1 MQHNPNVIQLNNTRS
16 PMERLRENAILLSVE
31 VHLPSF
37 KKTDKRA
44 SADHSRSR
52 NAKVGRHKIDKI
64 LINSPLLEA
73 IRSLGNEARN
83 IVKAECAPFD
93 HGRYL
98 CANYKYIDVKEAV
111 RKVFDQMQVNKDK
124 FVVEY
129 PAIMAHNQL
138 ELGDDHNPAEYPS
151 LQQVK
156 DKIGWSLTPHPIPLQ
171 GDFRSQIEQ
180 DGLDEMTED
189 FHRAADNA
197 LRGSLEKV
205 FEEVRRTIENVSVQ
219 LSDRDI
225 DPDAKRKFKSSCRSF
240 HETLLDNVLRYVNML
255 DVCNIYDNPEVKASQ
270 QQIRDLLTS
279 VSVPQLKA
287 SDTLR
292 HETKQQVD
300 EIIKNLPTL

>member
-1 MQHNPNVIQLNNTRS
+1 MQNKLNVIQLNNTRS
-16 PMERLRENAILLSVE
+16 PMERLRENAVLLSVE

-44 SADHSRSR
+44 GAEHSRSR

-64 LINSPLLEA
+64 LIDSPLLKT
-73 IRSLGNEARN
+73 ITSLGNEARN
-83 IVKAECAPFD
+83 IVKKHCAPYD

-98 CANYKYIDVKEAV
+98 CPNYRYIDVKEEV
-111 RKVFDQMQVNKDK
+111 RKVFDEMQANKDK
-124 FVVEY
+124 FVAEY
-129 PAIMAHNQL
+129 PTIMAHNQI
-138 ELGDDHNPAEYPS
+138 ELGDDFNPAEYPS

-156 DKIGWSLTPHPIPLQ
+156 DKIGWNLTPHPVPLQ
-171 GDFRSQIEQ
+171 GDFRSQVEQ

-189 FHRAADNA
+189 FHVAADNA
-197 LRGSLEKV
+197 LRDSLEKV
-205 FEEVRRTIENVSVQ
+205 FEEVRRTIENVSEQ
-219 LSDRDI
+219 LSDRDVN
-225 DPDAKRKFKSSCRSF
+225 PDSKRQFKSSCRGF
-240 HETLLDNVLRYVNML
+240 HDTLLDNVMRYVNML

-292 HETKQQVD
+292 LETKQQVD

>member
-1 MQHNPNVIQLNNTRS
+1 MQHTTNIVQLNNTRS
-16 PMERLRENAILLSVE
+16 PMERLRENAVLLSVE
-31 VHLPSF
+31 VHVPPF

-52 NAKVGRHKIDKI
+52 NARVGRHKIDKI

-83 IVKAECAPFD
+83 IVRAECAPYD

-98 CANYKYIDVKEAV
+98 CPNYKYIDVKEEV
-111 RKVFDQMQVNKDK
+111 RKVFEPMQVNKDK
-124 FVVEY
+124 FLAEY
-129 PAIMAHNQL
+129 PAIMAHNQI
-138 ELGDDHNPAEYPS
+138 ELGDDFNPAEYPS
-151 LQQVK
+151 VQKVK
-156 DKIGWSLTPHPIPLQ
+156 DKISWSLTPHPVPLQ

-197 LRGSLEKV
+197 LRDSLEKV
-205 FEEVRRTIENVSVQ
+205 FEDVRRTIENVSVQ

-225 DPDAKRKFKSSCRSF
+225 NPDAKRAFKSSCRGF
-240 HETLLDNVLRYVNML
+240 HDTLLDNVMRYVNML

-279 VSVPQLKA
+279 VSVSQLKA

>member
-1 MQHNPNVIQLNNTRS
+1 MQNKLNVIPMSNTRS
-16 PMERLRENAILLSVE
+16 PMERLRENAVLLSVE

-44 SADHSRSR
+44 GAEHSRSR
-52 NAKVGRHKIDKI
+52 NAKVGRHKIEKV
-64 LINSPLLEA
+64 LIDSPLLKT
-73 IRSLGNEARN
+73 ISSLGHEARN

-98 CANYKYIDVKEAV
+98 CPNYRYIDVKEAV
-111 RKVFDQMQVNKDK
+111 RMVFEQMQVKKDK
-124 FVVEY
+124 FVAEY
-129 PAIMAHNQL
+129 PAVMAHNQL

-156 DKIGWSLTPHPIPLQ
+156 DRISWSLTPHPVPLQ

-189 FHRAADNA
+189 FHRATDNA
-197 LRGSLEKV
+197 LRDSLEHV
-205 FEEVRRTIENVSVQ
+205 FKHVRRTIENVSEQ

-225 DPDAKRKFKSSCRSF
+225 DPDAKRKFKSPCRGF
-240 HETLLDNVLRYVNML
+240 HETLLDNVMRYVNML
-255 DVCNIYDNPEVKASQ
+255 DVCNIYDNPEVRASQ

-287 SDTLR
+287 SNTLR
-292 HETKQQVD
+292 LETKQQVD

>member
-1 MQHNPNVIQLNNTRS
+1 MQHTPNIVQLNNTRS
-16 PMERLRENAILLSVE
+16 PMERLRENAVLLSVE

-52 NAKVGRHKIDKI
+52 NAKVGRHKIEKV
-64 LINSPLLEA
+64 LIDSPLLKA
-73 IRSLGNEARN
+73 ISSLGNEARN
-83 IVKAECAPFD
+83 IVKAECAPYD

-98 CANYKYIDVKEAV
+98 CPNYKYIDVKEAV
-111 RKVFDQMQVNKDK
+111 RKVFDEMQVNKDK
-124 FVVEY
+124 FVAEW
-129 PAIMAHNQL
+129 PMILTNNQL
-138 ELGDDHNPAEYPS
+138 EMGDDHDPSEYPS
-151 LQQVK
+151 LQQIK
-156 DKIGWSLTPHPIPLQ
+156 DKISWSLTPHPVPLQ

-189 FHRAADNA
+189 FHRATDNA
-197 LRGSLEKV
+197 LRDSLEHV
-205 FEEVRRTIENVSVQ
+205 FKHVRRTIENVSEQ

-225 DPDAKRKFKSSCRSF
+225 NPDAKRKFKSSCRGF
-240 HETLLDNVLRYVNML
+240 HETLLDNVMRYVNML